1 MIYRRYTIDL
11 IFRGGW
17 MKKLLTWIKNRIWI
31 VFSILGTL
39 VVSYGIAYFTFV
51 LDMSIDDPIK
61 WGEILSD
68 GTTFASR
75 LSVPV
80 VLAIWSHSKSI
91 SDKTELKRKEDKEYI
106 QTYVEKHLEPLTSNK
121 FNLKKEDK
129 NEENLK
135 KILGEFNVWLSYL
148 RYNMQHLSYSYMV
161 EYFTLLYMLIDEV
174 KKYNNLSVEELES
187 FYVGISA
194 HIYIVPSLLLLDEKK
209 YQEEVPQTMEVLIDD
224 EGNIRDITLKV
235 LKAFPQYHEYAEN
248 YIKKTQ
254 EQEQKKVNTHTNT
267 VHKTVEKEIAQ
278 LDKEIEE
285 TN

>member
-1 MIYRRYTIDL
+1 MS
-11 IFRGGW
+11 
-17 MKKLLTWIKNRIWI
+17 KKQIVLL
-31 VFSILGTL
+31 ILGTL
-39 VVSYGIAYFTFV
+39 VISYGIAWLAFV
-51 LDMSIDDPIK
+51 LDMDIKGSIK
-61 WGEILSD
+61 WGGILSD
-68 GTTFASR
+68 GTIFASR

-80 VLAIWSHSKSI
+80 VLAIWSHNKSI

-121 FNLKKEDK
+121 FNLKKEFK
-129 NEENLK
+129 KKENLK
-135 KILGEFNVWLSYL
+135 KILGEFNVWLSFLKYSI
-148 RYNMQHLSYSYMV
+148 QHLSYAYMV

-174 KKYNNLSVEELES
+174 KKSNKLSVEELES
-187 FYVGISA
+187 FYVRISA

-209 YQEEVPQTMEVLIDD
+209 YQEEVPQTMESLIDD
-224 EGNIRDITLKV
+224 KGKIRTIILHV
-235 LKAFPQYHEYAEN
+235 LKDFPQYHEYAEN